1 MGKELEGGL
10 TEMEIIALI
19 SKKKKRHIAV
29 SLNDLEDLIKD
40 KEQFKYARK
49 ILLDCMNGYTRGLYS
64 ILGISIEGVE
74 ED

>member
-10 TEMEIIALI
+10 TEIEIVALI
-19 SKKKKRHIAV
+19 SKKKKRFIAV
-29 SLNDLEDLIKD
+29 ALNDLEDLIKD

-64 ILGISIEGVE
+64 VINIEIEGIE